1 LPIQEGEKMKI
12 HRLSTAI
19 TTLAFV
25 TGLIPSAF
33 VNSSY
38 AATGINIISQ
48 TNHVWGHTYDQSY
61 DIIDSAAVSG
71 SCSKYIDPQIG
82 TITQSSST
90 GNFTVD
96 TRSISQDLGGYTGY
110 EVSARAFAQI
120 DYTFRPQT
128 DSLQIAFSG
137 NNGIHPWESGVA
149 FLLKDLDTSGVL
161 DSRSWETEYAQGWVD
176 DILPY
181 YGSYA
186 VIPNHTYS
194 MTISAHS
201 HIGDIGD
208 GYAHLEAVVTPEPAT
223 LLLLGLGAATLIRK
237 R

>member
-1 LPIQEGEKMKI
+1 MKT
-12 HRLSTAI
+12 RQFFTSVA
-19 TTLAFV
+19 AFVFV
-25 TGLIPSAF
+25 TGLMPVMF
-33 VNSSY
+33 VSTSY

-48 TNHVWGHTYDQSY
+48 THHVWGNITVDGNVSDPSY
-61 DIIDSAAVSG
+61 DITDIVPVSG
-71 SCSKYIDPQIG
+71 SCSEYVDPQIG

-96 TRSISQDLGGYTGY
+96 TTSTQSGYGGYM
-110 EVSARAFAQI
+110 VSARAFAQI

-137 NNGIHPWESGVA
+137 DNGIHPWESGVA